1 MEHTTRLSPVTAN
14 TTPYLTAPLSHALHS
29 RIPCS
34 LFIFA
39 LWPGV
44 VPTPCLSLVDL
55 ITSTNRFPL
64 IAKLVHHP
72 GEQYDRTMH
81 TNHFHN
87 TSIVFGDREVGSAAA
102 SSSRAGRSRSR
113 RADGPRVRFDVAPA
127 APEATAPASVNPF
140 QGPGRTLPLSSR
152 GDMGPPRD
160 GRSLSQTYLK
170 APAGFDPRLKV
181 TPGGMTLSSGA
192 EPSGAGRKQGP
203 VTQASFHTGLALGR
217 LEVRVTPDSQAK
229 RVPPAKEYSSHQQF
243 KMDMNQHRRKTKEP
257 EQMSRMPKTS
267 SQEYGWRSGEN
278 EAQEETRHTRKLCR
292 ETRFQ
297 QSMTLGARGLGGYG
311 STI

>member
-1 MEHTTRLSPVTAN
+1 
-14 TTPYLTAPLSHALHS
+14 
-29 RIPCS
+29 
-34 LFIFA
+34 
-39 LWPGV
+39 
-44 VPTPCLSLVDL
+44 
-55 ITSTNRFPL
+55 
-64 IAKLVHHP
+64 
-72 GEQYDRTMH
+72 MH

-102 SSSRAGRSRSR
+102 SSSPGGRSRSR

-152 GDMGPPRD
+152 GDMEPPPGD
-160 GRSLSQTYLK
+160 GRSLSQTWLK
-170 APAGFDPRLKV
+170 GPAGFDPRLKV
-181 TPGGMTLSSGA
+181 TPGGTTPISGA
-192 EPSGAGRKQGP
+192 EPSGSGLKQGP
-203 VTQASFHTGLALGR
+203 VTQASFHTGLALGG
-217 LEVRVTPDSQAK
+217 LEVKVTPDAHAK

-278 EAQEETRHTRKLCR
+278 DAQEETRHTRKLCR
-292 ETRFQ
+292 ETCFQ

-311 STI
+311 SAI

>member
-1 MEHTTRLSPVTAN
+1 
-14 TTPYLTAPLSHALHS
+14 
-29 RIPCS
+29 
-34 LFIFA
+34 
-39 LWPGV
+39 
-44 VPTPCLSLVDL
+44 
-55 ITSTNRFPL
+55 
-64 IAKLVHHP
+64 
-72 GEQYDRTMH
+72 MH

-102 SSSRAGRSRSR
+102 SSSPGGRSRSR

-127 APEATAPASVNPF
+127 APEATPPASVNPF

-152 GDMGPPRD
+152 GDMEPPPGD
-160 GRSLSQTYLK
+160 GRSLSQTWLK
-170 APAGFDPRLKV
+170 GPAGFDPRLKV
-181 TPGGMTLSSGA
+181 TPGGTTPISGA
-192 EPSGAGRKQGP
+192 EPSGSGLKQGP
-203 VTQASFHTGLALGR
+203 VTQASFHTGLALGG
-217 LEVRVTPDSQAK
+217 LEVKVTPDAHAK

-278 EAQEETRHTRKLCR
+278 DAQEETRHTRKLCR

-311 STI
+311 SAI